1 MFFDCSRES
10 PEGRRS
16 LCYDRK
22 ALESR
27 KAHKPKDRAID
38 MAEAMGV
45 ELLREEQYRALQKLG
60 EFDLKNFELG
70 EDSCGD
76 QKTRWRSFL

>member
-1 MFFDCSRES
+1 
-10 PEGRRS
+10 
-16 LCYDRK
+16 
-22 ALESR
+22 
-27 KAHKPKDRAID
+27 